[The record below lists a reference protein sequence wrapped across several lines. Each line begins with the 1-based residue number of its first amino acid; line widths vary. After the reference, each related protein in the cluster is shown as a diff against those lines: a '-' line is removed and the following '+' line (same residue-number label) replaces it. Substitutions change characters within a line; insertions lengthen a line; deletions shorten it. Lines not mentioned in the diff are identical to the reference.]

1 MQRTRSL
8 IATHHARR
16 TVAGTLVALALM
28 LSGCQSGTVALT
40 PPTPADTA
48 VRDACTDLADALP
61 SRLLKLRRERTEP
74 QSALTAAWS
83 DSADAIITLRCGVHS
98 ADSATAEILNV
109 NDVDWIPVARTSGT
123 SFITFGRVAFVQV
136 DVPLALRPEASY
148 LVPLA
153 PAIIAAL
160 PVTN

>member
-1 MQRTRSL
+1 MHRTRSL
-8 IATHHARR
+8 IAAKRARFWVV
-16 TVAGTLVALALM
+16 TLALCASFSG
-28 LSGCQSGTVALT
+28 SGCQSSTVALA
-40 PPTPADTA
+40 PPEPSDST
-48 VRDACTDLADALP
+48 VLNACGELADALP
-61 SRLLKLRRERTEP
+61 QRLLKLRRERTEP

-83 DSADAIITLRCGVHS
+83 DSAGAIITLRCGVRS

-109 NDVDWIPVARTSGT
+109 NDVDWIPVAKTSGT

-160 PVTN
+160 PVSN

>member
-1 MQRTRSL
+1 M
-8 IATHHARR
+8 
-16 TVAGTLVALALM
+16 VALAVATTFLAA
-28 LSGCQSGTVALT
+28 CQSGSVTVA
-40 PPTPADTA
+40 PPTPTDS
-48 VRDACTDLADALP
+48 VVKDACGDLAEALP

-74 QSALTAAWS
+74 QSSLTAAWS
-83 DSADAIITLRCGVHS
+83 DSADGIVTLRCGVRS

-136 DVPLALRPEASY
+136 DVPLSLRPEASY

-153 PAIIAAL
+153 PAIIAGL
-160 PVTN
+160 PVAN